1 MNHKDILDAYRSG
14 ELTIT
19 EVEEQLQGI
28 KRQSSKGPLSEGQKG
43 LWMLQKMSPD
53 MGAYN
58 IPLCFRISKKLD
70 IEKFKKAL
78 LFVQKQYP
86 VLTSVIKEE

>member
-43 LWMLQKMSPD
+43 LWMLQKCLL
-53 MGAYN
+53 
-58 IPLCFRISKKLD
+58 IW
-70 IEKFKKAL
+70 AL
-78 LFVQKQYP
+78 IIFLYAFV
-86 VLTSVIKEE
+86 SVRN